1 MCLLQMVIPLLLS
14 RQQGEELDQ
23 NTYGVRN
30 RRQNVYVSLEVC
42 IFWLGCLISTTT
54 VVGTY

>member
-1 MCLLQMVIPLLLS
+1 MESNSVLVADGMPLLLS

-30 RRQNVYVSLEVC
+30 RRQSVYPSLEVKC
-42 IFWLGCLISTTT
+42 VYFDSAA
-54 VVGTY
+54 